1 MLCYLASSLG
11 NMKFLISDSPWWLK
25 YTPPCVQTCNKCP
38 FYYLFPK
45 ISLFS
50 CKTLRHGSSNCHSQ
64 SPRSSIRVSDFP
76 SMYRH
81 MKMMCIFKFHKKG
94 HIPPVWYLAFCTL
107 YLEHLFLLIKRHAS
121 ESSFFPR
128 WVYVWWDFIWITY
141 MELLDVSIKKV
152 SFWFHHHQSLGFLL
166 QFALFLKK
174 TTWKVK
180 HFKYWLSYYRGK
192 T

>member
-1 MLCYLASSLG
+1 
-11 NMKFLISDSPWWLK
+11 
-25 YTPPCVQTCNKCP
+25 
-38 FYYLFPK
+38 
-45 ISLFS
+45 
-50 CKTLRHGSSNCHSQ
+50 
-64 SPRSSIRVSDFP
+64 
-76 SMYRH
+76 MYRH

-94 HIPPVWYLAFCTL
+94 HIPPVWYPAFCTL

-121 ESSFFPR
+121 ESSFFQR
-128 WVYVWWDFIWITY
+128 WVYVWWDFIWMRTY

-166 QFALFLKK
+166 QYALFLKK

-192 T
+192 PSVIPLNKEFIIFFFLQSNVIPWGVGARHSSFALRRKTLL